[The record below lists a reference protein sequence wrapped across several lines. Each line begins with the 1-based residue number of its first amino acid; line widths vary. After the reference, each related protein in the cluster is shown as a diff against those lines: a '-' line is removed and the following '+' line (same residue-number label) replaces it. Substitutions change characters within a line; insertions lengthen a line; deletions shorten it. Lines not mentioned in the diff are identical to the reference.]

1 MASLGFSQVNDLL
14 SVKAFRKFWLANIFS
29 NLGTSA
35 FVMAI
40 SWLTVKQYGAFG
52 IASLALGYGI
62 PQFCLQIIGGSVAD
76 RFARR
81 RLYAITETGLLISAA
96 LLLFA
101 SVTGPVP
108 LWLLVGVNAVNG
120 AISSFDTPARS
131 ALITEMVSHD
141 QIINAQQAYSISTSV
156 TNIFGPALG
165 GILLSLGKGGGS
177 HEEIA
182 FLFNVISFIPLL
194 ACIPSLPLTKFSKE
208 NKSKKT
214 GIIQSALDGI
224 KFVRKERDIRILL
237 MLLAFVMLLGM
248 PFQALLPVFVRT
260 HLNPESGHVFYASLL
275 SAVSLGGFCSSLI
288 GFKEGTMSRPGL
300 LLIIASLTLGLSILV
315 LVSSGIIHWASL
327 AAFFAGA
334 GGTLVINYD
343 NALIEKNTPMELQGR
358 IASIA
363 SLTKGLQAF
372 SVAAAGYL
380 MHILSH
386 APSSTTSGYLEVQV
400 SLAIVLLL
408 SVCMMAPSLYRIRQT
423 QASS

>member
-1 MASLGFSQVNDLL
+1 MASLGFSQVSDLF
-14 SVKAFRKFWLANIFS
+14 SVKAFRYFWLANIFS

-81 RLYAITETGLLISAA
+81 RLYAITETGLLVSAA

-131 ALITEMVSHD
+131 ALITEMVSPD
-141 QIINAQQAYSISTSV
+141 QIINAQQAYSISSSV

-194 ACIPSLPLTKFSKE
+194 ACIPSLPLTKFNKE
-208 NKSKKT
+208 GKSKKT
-214 GIIQSALDGI
+214 GIIQSALDGL
-224 KFVRKERDIRILL
+224 KFVRKERDVRVLL

-248 PFQALLPVFVRT
+248 PFQSLLPVFVRT
-260 HLNPESGHVFYASLL
+260 HLNLESGHIFYASLL
-275 SAVSLGGFCSSLI
+275 SATSLGGFCSSLI
-288 GFKEGTMSRPGL
+288 GFKQGKMSRPGL

-315 LVSSGIIHWASL
+315 LVSSGVIHWACL
-327 AAFFAGA
+327 AVFFAGA

-386 APSSTTSGYLEVQV
+386 APASTTSGYLEVQL

-408 SVCMMAPSLYRIRQT
+408 SVCMMAPSLSKIRHT